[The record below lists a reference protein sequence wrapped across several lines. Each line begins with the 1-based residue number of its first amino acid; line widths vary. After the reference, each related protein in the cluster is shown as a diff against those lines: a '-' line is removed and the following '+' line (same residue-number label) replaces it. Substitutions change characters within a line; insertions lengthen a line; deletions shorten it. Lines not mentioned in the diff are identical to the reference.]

1 MSGSSHRKDHG
12 MGFLDELKDKAEDF
26 GDKAKEG
33 FGAAK
38 DKAEYV
44 IENVKDRFDD
54 DDTAGGRAGPESVG
68 ETAPVGATE
77 PAAAAAEEAATEAQE
92 STPSMGEPAAAAE
105 PAAADVEEAGT
116 AAQIV
121 SDSKAGSESW

>member
-1 MSGSSHRKDHG
+1 

-38 DKAEYV
+38 DKAEGV

-54 DDTAGGRAGPESVG
+54 DDTAGGHAGPESVG

-77 PAAAAAEEAATEAQE
+77 PAAHRRRSRDRGAGVHPKHGRVRGRNSARG
-92 STPSMGEPAAAAE
+92 SRRRGGRRGR
-105 PAAADVEEAGT
+105 ADRQRHQGRVRVLV
-116 AAQIV
+116 IIN
-121 SDSKAGSESW
+121 